1 MKLDVL
7 GCAGGEGAGHRAT
20 AFLINNNILL
30 DAGSV
35 ASVLSLEQ
43 QAQLRYALISH
54 AHLDHV
60 KDLGFVIDNTFAMR
74 ERPLRLL
81 AEAPVTKALK
91 DHFFNWTIW
100 PDFTGLNNDQGAVME
115 IIDIDGRFELDGL
128 VIESIE
134 VNHPGRAFGFV
145 ITDSASG
152 SSIVITGDTGE
163 TENIWLRARELA
175 DLKAVFVDTA
185 FPNNMA
191 ELARVSGHL
200 TPSGLI
206 KQLQKYGLQ
215 HVPVYCYHLKPAFHD
230 EVLADILAIER
241 SNIVAL
247 RQGQH
252 LAWG

>member
-20 AFLINNNILL
+20 AFLINKNILV

-35 ASVLSLEQ
+35 VTELSLQ
-43 QAQLRYALISH
+43 HQAELRYTLISH
-54 AHLDHV
+54 AHLDHI
-60 KDLGFVIDNTFAMR
+60 KDLGFIIDNTFAMR
-74 ERPLRLL
+74 EWPLRLF
-81 AEAPVTKALK
+81 AEAPVIKALK
-91 DHFFNWTIW
+91 EHFFNWTIW
-100 PDFTGLNNDQGAVME
+100 PDFTALNNDQGAVLQMFDVAGP
-115 IIDIDGRFELDGL
+115 IELDGL
-128 VIESIE
+128 VIETIE

-145 ITDSASG
+145 ITDTSSG
-152 SSIVITGDTGE
+152 GSIVITGDTGE
-163 TENIWLRARELA
+163 TEDIWLRARELA

-185 FPNNMA
+185 FPDHMA
-191 ELARVSGHL
+191 DLARVSGHL

-206 KQLQKYGLQ
+206 RKLEKYGLQ
-215 HVPVYCYHLKPAFHD
+215 DEMVYCYHLKPAFHD

-252 LAWG
+252 LAWV